1 MSPKII
7 TSCHYRCRTITLTLC
22 IEQYLVLRN
31 LGRSY
36 IFNKF
41 PNFFN
46 IIGIPPN
53 CLMFVPDQWHFFKIQ
68 FHLRTFCWFFR
79 LFRKTISPPDFL
91 LVFPPFWTAN
101 GVGAAAYP
109 PPYEVTTVIRINFFL
124 SYSSTSYLI
133 FMSCYLILCRQSY
146 TLYLILTDV
155 CMISHTII
163 ISFHIVRCTTC
174 HITNGSCFE

>member
-1 MSPKII
+1 MEDNY
-7 TSCHYRCRTITLTLC
+7 TYTLYWTISSSTEFGAFLHIQQISKLL
-22 IEQYLVLRN
+22 QYHWNSSQL
-31 LGRSY
+31 
-36 IFNKF
+36 FNV
-41 PNFFN
+41 
-46 IIGIPPN
+46 
-53 CLMFVPDQWHFFKIQ
+53 CSWSVA
-68 FHLRTFCWFFR
+68 
-79 LFRKTISPPDFL
+79 LFQNPISPPDFL

-133 FMSCYLILCRQSY
+133 FISCYLILCRQSY

-174 HITNGSCFE
+174 HITNGSCLE

>member
-1 MSPKII
+1 MILENRKTSPCSPCAPNLLHVLVSWIPRYHNLC
-7 TSCHYRCRTITLTLC
+7 SPDYRCRTIILTLC

-68 FHLRTFCWFFR
+68 FHLWTFCWFSR
-79 LFRKTISPPDFL
+79 LFRKTNSPLDFL

-109 PPYEVTTVIRINFFL
+109 PPATGL
-124 SYSSTSYLI
+124 
-133 FMSCYLILCRQSY
+133 MK
-146 TLYLILTDV
+146 
-155 CMISHTII
+155 
-163 ISFHIVRCTTC
+163 
-174 HITNGSCFE
+174 